1 MPNERPR
8 RSSCEKSHSD
18 SREPKYGNRKTMT
31 SDGIL
36 HDSRKEALRWT
47 QLLLLQRAG
56 EITDLKRQVEF
67 VLIPEQRE
75 ASTEVYQR
83 GKNKGMP
90 KEGKLLEHQVVYRA
104 DFVYTVKKTGE
115 RVVEDTKGVKTKDYI
130 LKRKMMLYFHGIRI
144 KEI

>member
-1 MPNERPR
+1 M
-8 RSSCEKSHSD
+8 
-18 SREPKYGNRKTMT
+18 PKYGNRKTRT

-47 QLLLLQRAG
+47 QLKLMERAG
-56 EITDLKRQVEF
+56 LITDLSRQVEF

-83 GKNKGMP
+83 GKNKGLP
-90 KEGKLLEHQVVYRA
+90 KEGKLLEHPVVYRA
-104 DFVYTVKKTGE
+104 DFVYTDLESGE

-144 KEI
+144 REV

>member
-1 MPNERPR
+1 MA
-8 RSSCEKSHSD
+8 
-18 SREPKYGNRKTMT
+18 KYFNRKTRT

-47 QLLLLQRAG
+47 QLLLLQMAG

-75 ASTEVYQR
+75 PSTEVCQR
-83 GKNKGMP
+83 GKNKGKP
-90 KEGKLLEHQVVYRA
+90 KEGKLIEHKVVYRA
-104 DFVYTVKKTGE
+104 DFVYTDLKSGE

-130 LKRKMMLYFHGIRI
+130 LKRKLMLYIHHIRI